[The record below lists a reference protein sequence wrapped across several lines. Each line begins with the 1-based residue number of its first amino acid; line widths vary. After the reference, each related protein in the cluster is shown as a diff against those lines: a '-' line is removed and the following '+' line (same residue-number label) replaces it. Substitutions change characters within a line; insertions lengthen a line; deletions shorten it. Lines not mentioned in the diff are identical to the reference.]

1 LSDVFDKIVER
12 LKQKAKSGFE
22 VVDKSEALGNV
33 PATVCDVAYVCRECT
48 DKDVCPFITEKQ
60 WVKLEDVEEA
70 IQQIKQKH
78 VIIEKKKL
86 EDFRCFIRKKAEEC
100 LREMETEEGIIRE
113 GLEARLGVYDEI
125 TLKLEELL
133 RKK

>member
-1 LSDVFDKIVER
+1 LSDVWQELVER
-12 LKQKAKSGFE
+12 LKQKAKTTNEILAYIHDLQEFVDAGLADGR
-22 VVDKSEALGNV
+22 VLVDKGKE
-33 PATVCDVAYVCRECT
+33 E
-48 DKDVCPFITEKQ
+48 

-133 RKK
+133 RK

>member
-1 LSDVFDKIVER
+1 MSDVLDEIVSK
-12 LKQKAKSGFE
+12 LKQKAFQHYE
-22 VVDKSEALGNV
+22 LPRWILRRHE
-33 PATVCDVAYVCRECT
+33 
-48 DKDVCPFITEKQ
+48 

-86 EDFRCFIRKKAEEC
+86 EDFRCFVRKKAEEC

-133 RKK
+133 RRNEG